1 MLLQSNFCSSGSSV
15 FRRLPIGWHTF
26 STEPSL
32 SSRFFVLNALALRL
46 RFKAH
51 WESILVF
58 VQRAIQDLTFN
69 RGARVITG
77 PALPD
82 LDFNKEMAIFGNSDR
97 EIHKI
102 FYFSIARYDF
112 WVLGITEQ

>member
-1 MLLQSNFCSSGSSV
+1 MLLQSNFCGSSSV

-32 SSRFFVLNALALRL
+32 SSRFFVLSALALRL
-46 RFKAH
+46 RSNAH
-51 WESILVF
+51 PEPILVF

-69 RGARVITG
+69 RGARMITG
-77 PALPD
+77 PAVTD
-82 LDFNKEMAIFGNSDR
+82 LDLNKEMAIFGNSYR

-102 FYFSIARYDF
+102 FYCPIARGDF
-112 WVLGITEQ
+112 RLLGITEQ